1 MASLILF
8 LRKKSRRWI
17 PTEPF
22 TPLTYVTESYLPLSP
37 ASLVGY
43 LQAAIPWSCSYCWLC
58 CVFFFFFR
66 LTQGTLFSSPFQAG
80 VWDSH
85 FLSPQ
90 SQRCGKLPLFSQH
103 LFLWPQMC
111 CSICKV
117 FLAGLEIWTLCSWK
131 EGKFLKAHRNFSLDL
146 VLR

>member
-1 MASLILF
+1 MASLVLF

-22 TPLTYVTESYLPLSP
+22 TPLTYVTESYLPLSQP
-37 ASLVGY
+37 HLLGTCKLPSHGLVLTVG
-43 LQAAIPWSCSYCWLC
+43 
-58 CVFFFFFR
+58 CVGFFFFR

-90 SQRCGKLPLFSQH
+90 SQRCGKLLLFSQH

-117 FLAGLEIWTLCSWK
+117 FLAGLEIWTLCTWK
-131 EGKFLKAHRNFSLDL
+131 EGNFLKAHRNFSLDL